1 MLALKLRRVEV
12 HINKGIKPIC
22 SLEKYFEKKYPR
34 FKLTIKSAKKVAKHA
49 FIRGVILI
57 TKFKLD

>member
-34 FKLTIKSAKKVAKHA
+34 FKLTFTTPKNIA
-49 FIRGVILI
+49 
-57 TKFKLD
+57 

>member
-34 FKLTIKSAKKVAKHA
+34 FKLTVTTPKNIA
-49 FIRGVILI
+49 
-57 TKFKLD
+57 

>member
-1 MLALKLRRVEV
+1 MVIYLGYFTDVSVKFMLALKLRRVEV

-34 FKLTIKSAKKVAKHA
+34 FKLTFTTPKNIA
-49 FIRGVILI
+49 
-57 TKFKLD
+57 